1 MKGNFVKAFSVF
13 VMALLAA
20 PSAVFA
26 EGTAAASTG
35 SAGLIAIAAG
45 LSIGMAALGG
55 TLSQGKVVS
64 AGLDSIGRN
73 PAAQGKLF
81 IPLLIGLAFVESLVI
96 IAFVIATQ
104 LVGNL

>member
-1 MKGNFVKAFSVF
+1 MKGNFVKAFSIL
-13 VMALLAA
+13 ALAIIAA

-26 EGTAAASTG
+26 EGAAASSG

-45 LSIGMAALGG
+45 FAIGIAALGG

-64 AGLDSIGRN
+64 AGLESIGRN

-104 LVGNL
+104 LVGKL

>member
-1 MKGNFVKAFSVF
+1 MKVNFVKVLSLLSLALMAVPSSAF
-13 VMALLAA
+13 AQ
-20 PSAVFA
+20 
-26 EGTAAASTG
+26 EAAAQSS

-45 LSIGMAALGG
+45 LAIGMAALGG
-55 TLSQGKVVS
+55 TLGQGKVVS

-104 LVGNL
+104 LVKTM